1 MKETLE
7 TVKGLI
13 GGVTSVL
20 LYAVGLLVVAQVVFG
35 PAAGLNVIGNLE
47 SLVTGFVG
55 AGASLASI
63 ITLLLVVAL
72 FQKTSCCSE
81 GKK

>member
-1 MKETLE
+1 MNNTME

-13 GGVTSVL
+13 GGVTSIL

-35 PAAGLNVIGNLE
+35 PATGLNVIGNIQ

-55 AGASLASI
+55 SGASLASI

-72 FQKTSCCSE
+72 FQRTSCCSKE
-81 GKK
+81 DK